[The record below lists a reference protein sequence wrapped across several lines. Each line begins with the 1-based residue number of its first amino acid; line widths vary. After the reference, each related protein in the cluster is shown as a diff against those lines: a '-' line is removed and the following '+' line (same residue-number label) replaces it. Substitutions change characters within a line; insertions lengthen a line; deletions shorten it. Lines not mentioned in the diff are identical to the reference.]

1 MEHHAAYRLGATCVA
16 FNPAGQ
22 VLITRR
28 RSPER
33 WELPGG
39 LLDPGESLHAAAAR
53 ETLEETGVT
62 VAVHGLVGV
71 YQHPRLG
78 ILAALFIATPVSGTP
93 HPTEESSE
101 ARWSDVPDA
110 LELLHP
116 LYRPRL
122 EDTLSTRHTVPLRIH
137 EGATILDML
146 EVREVDAH
154 RGPHVPN

>member
-1 MEHHAAYRLGATCVA
+1 MPDHAAYRLGATCVT
-16 FNPAGQ
+16 FDPAGQ

-39 LLDPGESLHAAAAR
+39 LVDPGESLHAAAAR

-62 VAVHGLVGV
+62 VAVRGLVGV
-71 YQHPRLG
+71 YQHPQRG
-78 ILAALFIATPVSGTP
+78 ILAALFLAAPVAGTP
-93 HPTEESSE
+93 RPTEESSE
-101 ARWSDVPDA
+101 ARWADVPDA

-122 EDTLSTRHTVPLRIH
+122 EDTLSTRHTVPLRVH
-137 EGATILDML
+137 EGAITLDVL
-146 EVREVDAH
+146 AVREVAA
-154 RGPHVPN
+154 RT